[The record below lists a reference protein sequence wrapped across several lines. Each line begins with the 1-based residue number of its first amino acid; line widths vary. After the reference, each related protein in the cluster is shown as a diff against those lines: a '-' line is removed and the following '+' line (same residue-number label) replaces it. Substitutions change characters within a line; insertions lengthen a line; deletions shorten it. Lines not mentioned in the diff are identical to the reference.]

1 MVISQRK
8 GFVMDNMENVD
19 SKTTV
24 AIDVLYTIVRYTTLG
39 VEGVSRL
46 ELIPGSV
53 NRILTGNV
61 VDGVKIIIEKDL
73 VYIDLFVVLNTGINV
88 RDVSH
93 KIQADVTRAI
103 AEMVGMEVARVN
115 IHIEDFHYNAIAEA
129 KI

>member
-1 MVISQRK
+1 
-8 GFVMDNMENVD
+8 MDNMENVD

>member
-61 VDGVKIIIEKDL
+61 VDGVKIVIEKDL